1 MIIDAETIFT
11 SFIFVFVFS
20 SSFPDEQIELSH
32 DVVFVLAKSS
42 LAFHFFS
49 LLSSLFFLLC
59 VCVCFWSFLLT
70 EREKEEEREE
80 RREKTTT
87 TKGFYVCVCLCASVF
102 V

>member
-59 VCVCFWSFLLT
+59 VCVCVFGASFLPNERKKKR
-70 EREKEEEREE
+70 ERERKKKREKREE
-80 RREKTTT
+80 RRR
-87 TKGFYVCVCLCASVF
+87 
-102 V
+102 